1 MKSKTKLILAN
12 VFALLA
18 VVTVLSVSN
27 LLGLKVNDS
36 GSLLPKVLLLVLPQ
50 LGFIYFYLRASVEEK
65 KKAMA

>member
-27 LLGLKVNDS
+27 LLGLKVNGS

>member
-18 VVTVLSVSN
+18 VVTVLTISN
-27 LLGLKVNDS
+27 LLGVQVNGS
-36 GSLLPKVLLLVLPQ
+36 GSLMPKILLLVLPQ
-50 LGFIYFYLRASVEEK
+50 LGFIYFYLRSSAEEN

>member
-27 LLGLKVNDS
+27 LLGVQVNGS
-36 GSLLPKVLLLVLPQ
+36 GSLMPKVLLLVLPQ
-50 LGFIYFYLRASVEEK
+50 LGFIYFYLRSSVEEN